1 MPAALPRSTQLAER
15 LAAFRL
21 SDVPPAVV
29 AHAKLILLDTLGAML
44 AASTPKYSATR
55 ILVDFA
61 RHLGG
66 RPESSLVGQPLK
78 TSCLTAALV
87 NGTLGYYCDIEPH
100 HVGGILHAPAVMVP
114 TSLAVAEKERASGQ
128 RFLEAMLLGI
138 EVTCRVS
145 YALNPVALYNRGFH
159 PSAICGAF
167 GAAAAA
173 GHLFRLP
180 ASKFAIALGLAMQQA
195 SGLLAW
201 ASDPTENS
209 RPFNPGLAAR
219 NGTTAAYLAHL
230 GFGGPPTPFEGKY
243 DAFTAFSGERNPE
256 ALLADWGKHYYLPE
270 FAHKLYSSCS
280 FTHPGLDA
288 LLGLAREHDLKP
300 ADVQEIVLRFPISGV
315 HMIDNNELKSHC
327 AQYILPVGL
336 VFGGVMID
344 DILQDRMR
352 HTEVARLRAHTRMVG
367 DAELEKTWPER
378 YASIVEVA
386 TSDGRRLSKRV
397 DYAKG
402 MAENPLTP
410 EEIHRKY
417 LTLATT
423 VTSAAHAERI
433 ADVVRRIDRLEN
445 VYSLAVMLR
454 MLKPPAARRGVKVAS
469 AASRAKRPRAPG
481 AMSGKRKRP

>member
-1 MPAALPRSTQLAER
+1 M
-15 LAAFRL
+15 
-21 SDVPPAVV
+21 
-29 AHAKLILLDTLGAML
+29 I
-44 AASTPKYSATR
+44 
-55 ILVDFA
+55 
-61 RHLGG
+61 
-66 RPESSLVGQPLK
+66 
-78 TSCLTAALV
+78 
-87 NGTLGYYCDIEPH
+87 
-100 HVGGILHAPAVMVP
+100 
-114 TSLAVAEKERASGQ
+114 
-128 RFLEAMLLGI
+128 LGI

-173 GHLFRLP
+173 GHLFRLSAP
-180 ASKFAIALGLAMQQA
+180 KFAIALGLAMQQA

-201 ASDPTENS
+201 ASDHTENS

-219 NGTTAAYLAHL
+219 NGTTAAYLASL

-270 FAHKLYSSCS
+270 FAYKLYSSCS

-288 LLGLAREHDLKP
+288 LLSLAREHNLKP
-300 ADVQEIVLRFPISGV
+300 ADVQEIVLRFPASGA

-352 HTEVARLRAHTRMVG
+352 HPEVARLRARTRMVA
-367 DAELEKTWPER
+367 DPELDKGWPER
-378 YASIVEVA
+378 YSSIVEVA
-386 TSDGRRLSKRV
+386 TTDGRRLSRRV
-397 DYAKG
+397 DHAKG
-402 MAENPLTP
+402 TMENPLTP

-417 LTLATT
+417 LKLATT

-433 ADVVRRIDRLEN
+433 ADAVRHIERVEDVRG
-445 VYSLAVMLR
+445 LAAMLR
-454 MLKPPAARRGVKVAS
+454 TLEPAAPRRGAKNVSLV
-469 AASRAKRPRAPG
+469 SRAKTAHPARTT
-481 AMSGKRKRP
+481 SGRRKRS